1 MRVKQAIAALI
12 CTTALGGA
20 IPASALDLVTAG
32 SSGFVNGAFFQ
43 QVPDQS
49 TGTGVI
55 DPFLR
60 IQANGTE
67 QGFNT
72 SVNGVLDNKDG
83 IWTHPLLVSDVPI
96 VNLGGTN
103 YFQVLLDINQTSAN
117 PLLSL
122 DQLKVYRQATGDI
135 GSIAGLTNQIYS
147 LDGAGDT
154 FIRLNYNLNPG
165 SGAGDMFAYIP
176 VAGAGD
182 YFYLYSQF
190 GSVNATNDGFE
201 EWATVGVAAPVPEP
215 ETYALMMAGLGIM
228 GFVARRRKRQAN

>member
-1 MRVKQAIAALI
+1 MRVKQALLTLVGTAAL
-12 CTTALGGA
+12 TAA
-20 IPASALDLVTAG
+20 APASAIDLINAG
-32 SSGFVNGAFFQ
+32 DSGFVNSAFFQ
-43 QVPDQS
+43 QVPDQT

-55 DPFLR
+55 EPFLR
-60 IQANGTE
+60 VQANGTE

-72 SVNGVLDNKDG
+72 SVNQVLDNKDG
-83 IWTHPLLVSDVPI
+83 IWTHSLLVSAVPV

-103 YFQVLLDINQTSAN
+103 YFQILLDINQTGAN

-135 GSIAGLTNQIYS
+135 STIAGLTNQIYS

-154 FIRLNYNLNPG
+154 FIRLNYDLNPG

-190 GSVNATNDGFE
+190 GSTNASNDGFE
-201 EWATVGVAAPVPEP
+201 EWATVGVSQPVPEP
-215 ETYALMMAGLGIM
+215 ETYALMMAGLGAM
-228 GFVARRRKRQAN
+228 GFVARRRKKV

>member
-1 MRVKQAIAALI
+1 MHTKQALSFVLGAAALAAAMPA
-12 CTTALGGA
+12 TALE
-20 IPASALDLVTAG
+20 LVTAG
-32 SSGFVNGAFFQ
+32 SSGFVNGGFFE

-55 DPFLR
+55 EPFLR
-60 IQANGTE
+60 VQANGTE

-72 SVNGVLDNKDG
+72 SVNNVLDNKDG
-83 IWTHPLLVSDVPI
+83 IWTHSLLVSDVPV

-103 YFQVLLDINQTSAN
+103 YFQVLLDINQTGAN

-122 DQLKVYRQATGDI
+122 DQLKVYRQSTGNI
-135 GSIAGLTNQIYS
+135 SSVAGLTNQIYN

-154 FIRLNYNLNPG
+154 FIRLNYDLNPG

-176 VAGAGD
+176 VAGSGD

-190 GSVNATNDGFE
+190 GSINASNDGFE
-201 EWATVGVAAPVPEP
+201 EWATVGVSQPIPEP
-215 ETYALMMAGLGIM
+215 ETYALMMAGLGVV
-228 GFVARRRKRQAN
+228 GFMARRRKARA